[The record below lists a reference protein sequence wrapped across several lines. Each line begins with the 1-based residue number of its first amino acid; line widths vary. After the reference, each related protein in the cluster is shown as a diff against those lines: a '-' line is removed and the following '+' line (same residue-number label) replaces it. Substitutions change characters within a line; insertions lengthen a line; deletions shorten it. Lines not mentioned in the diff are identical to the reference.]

1 MSDCIRGCLRP
12 CPCPTCREADQ
23 PEHEPQP
30 APAEEG
36 LLCKRDGNRLY
47 RWLTS
52 VLDDTARLDVRIPTD
67 YGWDKENSHHK
78 VTGSPALVRLDVA
91 ALTDRRS
98 TYSTSTEETAE
109 YPENN
114 EDSPPIDI
122 PGELCSWAGMLT
134 DEYNM
139 ASDTTAMAAAV
150 SVLTASWE
158 RLITC
163 PWVDEFYTR
172 MHEIRQQLDQAHNIE
187 RPKPM
192 GQCFTCNAAL
202 YSRPGCTD
210 VRCGKCGRRY
220 DGLSLVKLEIQRR
233 REANA

>member
-1 MSDCIRGCLRP
+1 MDNCIRGCARP

-36 LLCKRDGNRLY
+36 YLCKRDATRLF
-47 RWLTS
+47 RWLETI
-52 VLDDTARLDVRIPTD
+52 LDDTARLDVRIPTD
-67 YGWDKENSHHK
+67 YGWDKEGGHQK

-91 ALTDRRS
+91 ALTDHR
-98 TYSTSTEETAE
+98 TTSVVSEDTEE

-114 EDSPPIDI
+114 DPREAIDI
-122 PGELCSWAGMLT
+122 PGRVCSWAQMFTEELELT
-134 DEYNM
+134 RPVGTM
-139 ASDTTAMAAAV
+139 AEAV
-150 SVLTASWE
+150 SVLTAMWE
-158 RLITC
+158 RLVAL
-163 PWVDEFYTR
+163 PWVDDFYAD
-172 MHEIRQQLDQAHNIE
+172 MHTIRQLLDQAHNVE

-192 GQCFTCNAAL
+192 GECFTCEAAL

-220 DGLSLVKLEIQRR
+220 NGLDIVKLEVQRR